1 MCLSTLY
8 RVNDN
13 NERVK
18 LGEYISNVECR
29 DGEYVFTDVMGD
41 EFSVRGCIRS
51 LDLVRNEITIKVDE
65 QEDK

>member
-18 LGEYISNVECR
+18 LGEYISNVECH

-51 LDLVRNEITIKVDE
+51 MDFVRNEITIKVDQQDE
-65 QEDK
+65 S